1 MQFWVKV
8 ASWDCG
14 DLPVV
19 FNHLFQGPLGEAI
32 LSEADHFPDVVAQ
45 VVDGLLLLFFLGVGP
60 LLEPF
65 KLSSHYV
72 YDFMQFTLLMD
83 DA

>member
-1 MQFWVKV
+1 MQLWGKV
-8 ASWDCG
+8 ASWDRA
-14 DLPVV
+14 DLPMV

-45 VVDGLLLLFFLGVGP
+45 VIDGLLLNFFLGVGP

-65 KLSSHYV
+65 KLRSHHF
-72 YDFMQFTLLMD
+72 YDFM
-83 DA
+83 